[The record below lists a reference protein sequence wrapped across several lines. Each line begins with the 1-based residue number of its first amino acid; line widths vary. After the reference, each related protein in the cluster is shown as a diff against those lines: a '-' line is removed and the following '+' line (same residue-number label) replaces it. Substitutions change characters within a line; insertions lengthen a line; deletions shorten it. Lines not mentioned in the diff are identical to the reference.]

1 MISALKT
8 LTINRLGKWLT
19 SFLILTAI
27 IIIITSGVLIR
38 EVTNLNTLWVS
49 SERNIAQKQAYLSIL
64 RGSIGYGGMIHNFK
78 NYLLRRDK
86 KYLLSTHRS
95 MLEAKIIFSGY
106 RALGVSAEEERAIS
120 DIESVTREYIDAI
133 TLAEVLIKNK
143 NTISQVDKQVSIND
157 TPALLALLSLT
168 NAVATLRQE
177 KAKVVS
183 GSISSLTKTIYMAA
197 IGIGLLLVVVILTL
211 AWFVRFRLI
220 NPLRKLVTAIGR
232 VNPSVPG
239 QLRLPS
245 IGRVDDELNMVA
257 TATNRFLDSMENHLG
272 KRRNAE
278 KALEIAKEE
287 AENANQAKSE
297 FLSSMSHELRT
308 PLNAILGFTQLM
320 QFNPQAPLTE
330 EQKDSTDQIIKGGN
344 HLLELIDQVLELAK
358 IEAGK
363 MSVSIEPVLVHE
375 LLNESIAMVETMAE
389 KRNITIDVNIDDCPN
404 VEAMADYT
412 RLKQVLLNLLSNA
425 VKYNN
430 EGGSISVITKI
441 EDGRLCH
448 ISVIDTGPG
457 IPDDQQAGMFQP
469 FNRLGRESSEIE
481 GTGIGLVITRKMMHM
496 MKGEI
501 GFESEVGK
509 GTTFWI
515 EIPLSEQA
523 SISISDAAPNAAPA
537 QSHTVK
543 IESTIGAGE
552 KSYTALYVEDNPANL
567 MLMEK
572 IIERMPGVNLISAY
586 NAELGLE
593 MVEAQNPDIILMDL
607 NLPGMDGYEAL
618 ERLKINEKTSSI
630 PVIAVTA
637 QATKADITKGRHA
650 GFAGYVTKP
659 IHVPEL
665 IKIIE
670 ENLDIKV

>member
-1 MISALKT
+1 MIGALKT

-19 SFLILTAI
+19 SFLVLTAI
-27 IIIITSGVLIR
+27 ITIITSGVLIR

-49 SERNIAQKQAYLSIL
+49 SERNIIQKQAYLSVL
-64 RGSIGYGGMIHNFK
+64 RGTIGYGGMIHNFK
-78 NYLLRRDK
+78 NYLLRRDN

-95 MLEAKIIFSGY
+95 MLETKIIFSGY

-120 DIESVTREYIDAI
+120 DIESVVKKYIDAI
-133 TLAEVLIKNK
+133 TLAEILIKNN
-143 NTISQVDKQVSIND
+143 NTISQVDGQVSVDD
-157 TPALLALLSLT
+157 TPALLALLRLT

-183 GSISSLTKTIYMAA
+183 NSISSLAITIYTAA
-197 IGIGLLLVVVILTL
+197 IGIGLLLVVVIMTL

-220 NPLRKLVTAIGR
+220 NPLDKLVTAIGR
-232 VNPSVPG
+232 VNPGVPG

-257 TATNRFLDSMENHLG
+257 TATNRFLDSMEVHLS

-278 KALEIAKEE
+278 KALGIAKEE

-308 PLNAILGFTQLM
+308 PLNAILGFTQLL
-320 QFNPQAPLTE
+320 QFNPQVQLTE

-363 MSVSIEPVLVHE
+363 MAVSIEPVSVHE
-375 LLNESIAMVETMAE
+375 LLNESVAMVQTMAK
-389 KRNITIDVNIDDCPN
+389 KRNITIDINTDDCPN

-430 EGGSISVITKI
+430 QGGSISVVTRV
-441 EDGRLCH
+441 EDNNFCH
-448 ISVIDTGPG
+448 IAVTDTGPG
-457 IPDDQQAGMFQP
+457 IPNDQQAGVFQP
-469 FNRLGRESSEIE
+469 FNRLGHETSEIE

-501 GFESEVGK
+501 GFESEVGI

-515 EIPLSEQA
+515 EIPLSERA
-523 SISISDAAPNAAPA
+523 LISMPIAAQVQDDKA
-537 QSHTVK
+537 T

-552 KSYTALYVEDNPANL
+552 KNYTVLYIEDNPANL

-572 IIERMPGVNLISAY
+572 IIERMSGAKLISAH

-593 MVEAQNPDIILMDL
+593 MADAQNPDIILMDL

-637 QATKADITKGRHA
+637 QATKSDITRGRHA
-650 GFAGYVTKP
+650 GFVSYITKP
-659 IHVPEL
+659 ILVPEL
-665 IKIIE
+665 IKTIE
-670 ENLDIKV
+670 ENLDTNS

>member
-27 IIIITSGVLIR
+27 ITTITSVILIR
-38 EVTNLNTLWVS
+38 EITNLNTLWVS
-49 SERNIAQKQAYLSIL
+49 SERHITQKQAYLSVL

-78 NYLLRRDK
+78 NYLIRRDK
-86 KYLLSTHRS
+86 KYLLSAHRS
-95 MLEAKIIFSGY
+95 VLEIKIIFSGY
-106 RALGVSAEEERAIS
+106 RVLGVSAEEESAIS
-120 DIESVTREYIDAI
+120 DIESVTREYMKAIIRAEILIDRNYA
-133 TLAEVLIKNK
+133 
-143 NTISQVDKQVSIND
+143 ISQIDEQVAVSD
-157 TPALLALLSLT
+157 APALLALRRLT
-168 NAVATLRQE
+168 NAVAALRQE

-183 GSISSLTKTIYMAA
+183 GSINSLTVTIYTAA

-211 AWFVRFRLI
+211 AWFIRFRLI
-220 NPLRKLVTAIGR
+220 NPLGKLVTAIGR

-257 TATNRFLDSMENHLG
+257 TATNRFLDSMENHLS

-308 PLNAILGFTQLM
+308 PLNAILGFAQLM
-320 QFNPQAPLTE
+320 QFDPDTPLTD
-330 EQKDSTDQIIKGGN
+330 EQKDSTNQIIKGGN

-363 MSVSIEPVLVHE
+363 MSVSIEAVSIIQ
-375 LLNESIAMVETMAE
+375 LLDESISMVQTMAE
-389 KRNITIDVNIDDCPN
+389 KRNISINVNTDDCPN

-425 VKYNN
+425 VKYNSD
-430 EGGSISVITKI
+430 GGSISVVTKV
-441 EDGRLCH
+441 EDDNFCYIA
-448 ISVIDTGPG
+448 ISDTGPG
-457 IPDDQQAGMFQP
+457 IPDDKRDAVFQP
-469 FNRLGRESSEIE
+469 FNRLGHESSEIE

-496 MKGEI
+496 MNGNIDFK
-501 GFESEVGK
+501 SEVGK

-515 EIPLSEQA
+515 EIPLAEQA
-523 SISISDAAPNAAPA
+523 SMSIPSTA
-537 QSHTVK
+537 QTQDDIVTIKS
-543 IESTIGAGE
+543 SIGAGK
-552 KSYTALYVEDNPANL
+552 KSYTVLYVEDNPANL

-572 IIERMPGVNLISAY
+572 IIERMSGVNLISSH

-593 MVEAQNPDIILMDL
+593 MAEEQKPDIILLDI

-618 ERLKINEKTSSI
+618 EHLKINEKTSSI

-637 QATKADITKGRHA
+637 QATKSDIKKGRHA
-650 GFAGYVTKP
+650 GFVGYITKP
-659 IHVPEL
+659 IQVPEL

-670 ENLDIKV
+670 ENLNTKA

>member
-27 IIIITSGVLIR
+27 ITIVTSGVLIR
-38 EVTNLNTLWVS
+38 EVTNLNTLWLS
-49 SERNIAQKQAYLSIL
+49 SERNVAQKQAYLSVL
-64 RGSIGYGGMIHNFK
+64 RGTIGYGGMIHNFK

-120 DIESVTREYIDAI
+120 DIESVTREYINAI

-143 NTISQVDKQVSIND
+143 NTISQVDEQVSVND
-157 TPALLALLSLT
+157 TPALLALLRLT

-183 GSISSLTKTIYMAA
+183 KSINSLTRTIYTAA

-211 AWFVRFRLI
+211 AWFIRFRLI
-220 NPLRKLVTAIGR
+220 KPLGKLVTAIGR

-320 QFNPQAPLTE
+320 QFNPQDPLTE

-363 MSVSIEPVLVHE
+363 MAVSIEPVSVHE
-375 LLNESIAMVETMAE
+375 LLNESIAMVQTMAE
-389 KRNITIDVNIDDCPN
+389 KRNIIISVNTDDYPN

-430 EGGSISVITKI
+430 EGGSISVVTRV
-441 EDGRLCH
+441 EDNNFCR
-448 ISVIDTGPG
+448 IAVADTGPG
-457 IPDDQQAGMFQP
+457 IPDDQQAGVFQP
-469 FNRLGRESSEIE
+469 FNRLGHESSEVE

-501 GFESEVGK
+501 GFESEVGF

-515 EIPLSEQA
+515 EIPLAAQESVQA
-523 SISISDAAPNAAPA
+523 IKVAPA
-537 QSHTVK
+537 QDHTVK

-552 KSYTALYVEDNPANL
+552 KSYTVLYIEDNPANL

-572 IIERMPGVNLISAY
+572 IIERMPGVNLISAH

-593 MVEAQNPDIILMDL
+593 MAETQNPDIILLDI

-618 ERLKINEKTSSI
+618 ECLKTNEKTSSI

-637 QATKADITKGRHA
+637 QATKADIKRGRHA
-650 GFAGYVTKP
+650 GFVGYTTKP

-670 ENLDIKV
+670 ENLDINS